1 MDDYSVNSL
10 IESQNEWCARL
21 VYILTPLIID
31 GYRSIFEEAWKL
43 CKENDELDKYLMTF
57 QNFIGRVPKWNSEM
71 IKGETAR
78 IIEKSGCGYLEE
90 LISCVHIIKL
100 KALTCARVGQKQKKV
115 DITIPPLDEFI
126 HRVYINVARKIYTNV
141 YLFDK
146 NVAPLQIQKHNRELE
161 IIIKESILLT
171 IRDSIPVETILRAYL
186 DETQETDVEIDEQVE
201 MIEEKVEP
209 EPIETLPEEQMPPI
223 MDELKEIN
231 ELSKQAQAS
240 NVNGVEIMPP
250 TTLPPL
256 PPSMSSHVVTIPSGL
271 SDAQSETKIIGNET
285 IKFNDVDFAIDTTG
299 KNEMIN
305 APKTIERLE
314 HISLMNNER
323 RKQDEDDDD
332 KLVIGNDI
340 SLEPLDVL
348 DYTNI
353 HKASSEADPILEIE
367 DL

>member
-57 QNFIGRVPKWNSEM
+57 QNFIGRVPKWNQEM

-90 LISCVHIIKL
+90 LIACVHIIKL
-100 KALTCARVGQKQKKV
+100 KALTCARVGQKQKKI

-161 IIIKESILLT
+161 IIIKESILIT
-171 IRDSIPVETILRAYL
+171 IRDSIPVENILRAYL
-186 DETQETDVEIDEQVE
+186 DETQETDVEINEQVE
-201 MIEEKVEP
+201 VIEEKIEP
-209 EPIETLPEEQMPPI
+209 EPLETISEDKMPPI
-223 MDELKEIN
+223 MAELNEIK
-231 ELSKQAQAS
+231 ELSKSSHHNADVIS
-240 NVNGVEIMPP
+240 HS
-250 TTLPPL
+250 TTLPI
-256 PPSMSSHVVTIPSGL
+256 PPQITNNVVTIPSAL
-271 SDAQSETKIIGNET
+271 SNVQSGGIESMTVGNES
-285 IKFNDVDFAIDTTG
+285 IKFNDIDFSIDTTG
-299 KNEMIN
+299 KNETIQ

-314 HISLMNNER
+314 HISLINNEK

-332 KLVIGNDI
+332 DKLVIGTDI

-348 DYTNI
+348 DFTNI
-353 HKASSEADPILEIE
+353 NKSPSTDPVLDIE
-367 DL
+367 EL